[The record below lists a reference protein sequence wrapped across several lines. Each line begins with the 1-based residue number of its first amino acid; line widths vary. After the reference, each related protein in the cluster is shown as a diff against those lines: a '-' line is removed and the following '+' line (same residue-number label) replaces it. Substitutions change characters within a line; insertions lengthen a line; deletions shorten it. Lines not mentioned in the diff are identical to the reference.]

1 MKKLSLPLFCIAIV
15 LTGFVSLQQNP
26 TLKDSILTTFKEL
39 GSQFAAII
47 LTHNPKTVEEIKN
60 KYSLPASETST
71 ITPRVKVL
79 IIPGHEPDFGGAELG
94 TLKERDMTLEMG
106 IYLKNYLVNDPHYEV
121 VLARDANGWNPELKT
136 YFDTKWDEIVEWQKA
151 SRHESSLSKTKS
163 EPSAKPTVYHNT
175 APQKTAIKLY
185 GINKWS
191 NENNVDI
198 AIHIHFNDYAG
209 RRGND
214 GKYKGFSV
222 YVPTGQYYNSTT
234 TRIIADKIFKRLEKH
249 IPISTLPG
257 ENNGIVD
264 EEELIAIG
272 SNNTSDAASMLIEY
286 GYIYEKQF
294 ADKEVKEVALKNLAY
309 QTYLGLKDFFEQEIP
324 NKNDIESPFGMEG
337 VTPQAYTKGEQSVRV
352 YVLQSLLHKA
362 GTFPPEN
369 KDLLTCS
376 IIGIF
381 GPCTSEA
388 LGTFQKQNNIIG
400 EENSLDVETI
410 KALRRI
416 LKE

>member
-15 LTGFVSLQQNP
+15 LTGFISIQQDP
-26 TLKDSILTTFKEL
+26 TLKNSLVQTFKDL

-47 LTHNPKTVEEIKN
+47 LSHNPKTAEDIKS
-60 KYSLPASETST
+60 KYTQSINVTNNP
-71 ITPRVKVL
+71 TPKVRVL
-79 IIPGHEPDFGGAELG
+79 IVPGHEPNFGGAELG
-94 TLKERDMTLEMG
+94 ALKERDMTLEMG
-106 IYLKNYLVNDPHYEV
+106 TYLKNYLANDPHYEV
-121 VLARDANGWNPELKT
+121 VLVRDSDGWNTNLEN
-136 YFDTKWDEIVEWQKA
+136 YFDTKWSEIVEWQKA

-163 EPSAKPTVYHNT
+163 ETSAKPTVYHNT
-175 APQKTAIKLY
+175 APQKSAIKLY

-191 NENNVDI
+191 NENDIDI

-209 RRGND
+209 RTSGEAEHR
-214 GKYKGFSV
+214 GFSI

-234 TRIIADKIFKRLEKH
+234 TRIIADKIFKRLEKN

-257 ENNGIVD
+257 EDNGIVD

-294 ADKEVKEVALKNLAY
+294 ANKEVRKLALKNLAY

-324 NKNDIESPFGMEG
+324 RENKIESPFGMEG
-337 VTPQAYTKGEQSVRV
+337 VVPETYKKSEQSTRV
-352 YVLQSLLHKA
+352 FLLQSLLQRA
-362 GTFPPEN
+362 NVFPPEG
-369 KDLLTCS
+369 KDLLTCP

-381 GPCTSEA
+381 GPCTSETLA
-388 LGTFQKQNNIIG
+388 TFQKQNNIVG
-400 EENSLDVETI
+400 EENSLGAETI